1 MALFR
6 RELARARRWLRAQVL
21 EDAFDE
27 VRIGDVGD
35 HPQTPA
41 AVRALGERARQR
53 LSSTGAGGEWSGFV
67 DAFQALCLA
76 GMGERQRSL
85 DLAHRCGEQA
95 TNDTARPG
103 RVVRACVLRM
113 VSGSQHLDE
122 LEAQIVETL
131 EVLLRTDA
139 KGLLPVLLLERAGLA
154 RLRGDTQ
161 GMARDLTEA
170 RSLFA
175 QMGVTGWDEYGR
187 SIEA

>member
-1 MALFR
+1 
-6 RELARARRWLRAQVL
+6 
-21 EDAFDE
+21 
-27 VRIGDVGD
+27 
-35 HPQTPA
+35 
-41 AVRALGERARQR
+41 
-53 LSSTGAGGEWSGFV
+53 
-67 DAFQALCLA
+67 
-76 GMGERQRSL
+76 
-85 DLAHRCGEQA
+85 
-95 TNDTARPG
+95 
-103 RVVRACVLRM
+103 M